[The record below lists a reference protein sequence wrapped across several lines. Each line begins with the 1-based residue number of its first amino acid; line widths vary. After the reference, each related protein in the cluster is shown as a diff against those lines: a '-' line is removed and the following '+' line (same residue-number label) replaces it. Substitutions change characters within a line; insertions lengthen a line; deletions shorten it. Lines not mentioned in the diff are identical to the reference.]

1 MQNVLAIDFGT
12 KRIGLAISRGT
23 LAEPLV
29 VIENDSDTFN
39 KITAIIRDEKITQL
53 VVGISEGEMAD
64 LTRDFVQDLEEA
76 VGGEVPIDFADETLS
91 SVEVQERL
99 KEKGIKQSVR
109 SGPID
114 HFAAALILESWLETT
129 ARL

>member
-1 MQNVLAIDFGT
+1 MQHVLAIDYGT

-39 KITAIIRDEKITQL
+39 KITTLIRDEKIAQL

-76 VGGEVPIDFADETLS
+76 TGGEVPIDFADETLS

-99 KEKGIKQSVR
+99 KEKGIKQSMR

-114 HFAAALILESWLETT
+114 HFAAALILENWLE
-129 ARL
+129 LN